1 MIKYF
6 LKIAGKESLQLDDA
20 VPFSYLFRLCIR
32 YGLMFVRGTLFCSI
46 RFRKYIKFFKSS
58 NVKIVSSKK
67 LTLGSNVKLHE
78 NVYIDALSTD
88 GVILLDN
95 VVLGRNTRIECTGS
109 INHVGKGVKI
119 GKNSSFGS
127 DCFFGAAGGIEIG
140 NNVICGQ
147 NIRFHSENHN
157 YSDRESLIREQG
169 VTHQGIKI
177 GDNCWIGSGVVFL
190 DGSSISDGTVVAAN
204 SVVTKKFPENVVIAG
219 TPAKIIKVR

>member
-6 LKIAGKESLQLDDA
+6 LKIAGKESLQLDDSI
-20 VPFSYLFRLCIR
+20 PFSYIFRLCIR
-32 YGLMFVRGTLFCSI
+32 YGLMFVRGVFFCTI
-46 RFRKYIKFFKSS
+46 RFRKYNKLFKAS

-67 LTLGSNVKLHE
+67 LTLGSNVKLHD

-88 GVILLDN
+88 GVILLDG
-95 VVLGRNTRIECTGS
+95 VILGRNTRIECTGS
-109 INHVGKGVKI
+109 IRQVGRGVKI
-119 GKNSSFGS
+119 GKNTSFGS

-157 YSDRESLIREQG
+157 FSDRNVLIKNQG
-169 VTHQGIKI
+169 VTHQGIKV

-204 SVVTKKFPENVVIAG
+204 SVVTKKFPENVVVAG
-219 TPAKIIKVR
+219 TPARIIKAR